1 MKLWIYQNWL
11 ALYGAVVGSIALLI
25 NFSRLLYTIKKDKIK
40 LTLSVAPHPE
50 KEKNIERL
58 VATEENEPWDDR
70 PNLVEIYKLT
80 VRNIGNVDAHLEDA
94 GIVCEKGKIHQVLV
108 STSSNHCVLSN
119 IPNSGLVQIQPKA
132 SKKLSVYLN
141 RAENIFQVKKA
152 FVVDST
158 GKKWTIKA

>member
-1 MKLWIYQNWL
+1 
-11 ALYGAVVGSIALLI
+11 
-25 NFSRLLYTIKKDKIK
+25 
-40 LTLSVAPHPE
+40 
-50 KEKNIERL
+50 
-58 VATEENEPWDDR
+58 
-70 PNLVEIYKLT
+70 
-80 VRNIGNVDAHLEDA
+80 